1 MINSNG
7 PQRSI
12 PTPALQRPSPEIERR
27 LKKIEEGVSH
37 AKSPIS
43 NDGRPGWVPTTEV
56 LYIAYAV
63 GILNL
68 TAGGTI
74 VNQTDCTGF
83 TFVPFNDSGV
93 LHAFRGR
100 LVTTSVYASGD
111 PTDYIWEET
120 GDLDMITSFERY
132 YTTSSSLLS
141 LIGDPDNAG
150 LNIIW
155 TKHFDSAT
163 DTGTIGALSNTAFWV
178 ADRFTVEE
186 VRSVWKIYPVKTGTT
201 DNLGLIAYE
210 KLSTAKP
217 TLNDSNWKAHVLQAA
232 SAFTGSTYSVHT
244 ELGLG
249 AVVSIKYA
257 DGKLIGILRNVAQFD
272 DNGATE
278 GHLETWEAPTSV
290 VDGSLVVDGSI
301 TTDQISART
310 IRAENIAA
318 GVITSNEVTLA
329 PKDVGAGDA
338 LIGTCRINASVH
350 PTINTEG
357 PCDVLG
363 GVFLDGQCLIGGSI
377 DVTINTKEAC
387 NEAPGFFKN
396 DEQAKLVINSKS
408 VKVYDSTGTLRV
420 TLGELD

>member
-7 PQRSI
+7 PQRSM
-12 PTPALQRPSPEIERR
+12 PTSALQRPSPEIERR
-27 LKKIEEGVSH
+27 IKKIEEGVSH

-56 LYIAYAV
+56 LYIAYAA

-74 VNQTDCTGF
+74 VNQSDCTGF

-120 GDLDMITSFERY
+120 GDLNMVTSFERY

-141 LIGDPDNAG
+141 LIGDPN
-150 LNIIW
+150 NIPSGITW

-178 ADRFTVEE
+178 ADRFTVDG

-201 DNLGLIAYE
+201 DNLGLIAHE
-210 KLSTAKP
+210 KLLTAKP
-217 TLNDSNWKAHVLQAA
+217 ELNDSDWRAHVLEAA
-232 SAFTGSTYSVHT
+232 SAATGSTYSVHT

-272 DNGATE
+272 DNGVTE
-278 GHLETWEAPTSV
+278 GHLETWELPESV

-301 TTDQISART
+301 TTNQISART

-318 GVITSNEVTLA
+318 GVITSNEVTLV
-329 PKDVGAGDA
+329 PKDVGAGET
-338 LIGTCRINASVH
+338 LTGTCRVGAYVH
-350 PTINTEG
+350 ATITTEG
-357 PCDVLG
+357 PCDVAG

-377 DVTINTKEAC
+377 DVTITTKAAC
-387 NEAPGFFKN
+387 LLEPGFFTN
-396 DEQAKLVINSKS
+396 AQAAKLVIDSKS